1 MFAEPSY
8 AYSNSTGFLQYCDG
22 LRVQIRFQNSMSQG
36 GKPRELENVPRI
48 RIAVVADAEPLARL
62 INAAFVVE
70 QPFIEGERIDPG
82 GVREY
87 MKKGKFLIAEDAA
100 GLAGCVY
107 VELRGERGYLG
118 LLGVTPGRQGTGLG
132 RKLMDAAENYF
143 RAAGCR
149 AIDLRIIS
157 PRTPLPAFYEHMGY
171 MRTGTAPFAAD
182 VPVKVPCHYILMSK
196 ELSNS

>member
-1 MFAEPSY
+1 
-8 AYSNSTGFLQYCDG
+8 
-22 LRVQIRFQNSMSQG
+22 MSHA
-36 GKPRELENVPRI
+36 GKSPGLENAPRI
-48 RIAVVADAEPLARL
+48 RMAAAEDVEPLAQL

-70 QPFIEGERIDPG
+70 QPFIEGERIDPV

-87 MKKGKFLIAEDAA
+87 MQKGKFFVAEDSV

-118 LLGVTPGRQGTGLG
+118 LLGVAPRRQGTRLG

-143 RAAGCR
+143 RTAGCR

-157 PRTPLPAFYEHMGY
+157 PRTPLPAFYEHLGY
-171 MRTGTAPFAAD
+171 AQTGTAPFATD
-182 VPVKVPCHYILMSK
+182 VPVKVACHYVLMSK
-196 ELSNS
+196 QLGDS